1 MTEQTHKLYRS
12 RDDRMIGG
20 VCGGLGDFFGM
31 DPTLIRLLF
40 VLLTLFGGSGIL
52 VYIFMWLIVPEELQL
67 ASPAPGTDLATAEG
81 PEEEQET
88 EEPQAEQEEE
98 EAEAEKEA
106 AEPESSDEDAKS
118 EAEDDKDEEP
128 EDESKA
134 DDTDSKSEE

>member
-52 VYIFMWLIVPEELQL
+52 VYIFMWLIVPEESQQ
-67 ASPAPGTDLATAEG
+67 ASPAPGTELATAEVL
-81 PEEEQET
+81 EEEQET
-88 EEPQAEQEEE
+88 EEPQA
-98 EAEAEKEA
+98 
-106 AEPESSDEDAKS
+106 
-118 EAEDDKDEEP
+118 
-128 EDESKA
+128 
-134 DDTDSKSEE
+134 